1 MIKLSVVIVNYKVK
15 YFTELALQSL
25 QKALVN
31 ITNEVFV
38 VDNYSQD
45 DSLDYLQPKF
55 PDVNFIASNKNL
67 GFSGGNNLALRKAKG
82 EYVLL
87 LNPDTV
93 LQEDTLTKC
102 LAFIEAKENIGA
114 LGIKMIDGKGQFLPE
129 SKRSLPT
136 PMVAFYKMFGFT
148 SLFPKSK
155 TFGKYHLGNLS
166 ENQNHVV
173 DILAGA
179 FMLIPKKVLDKV
191 GLLDEDYFMYG
202 EDVDLS
208 YRITKAGYTNY
219 YFAESEIIHYKG
231 ESTKKGSLNYV
242 KMFYNAM
249 VVFAKKHYT
258 SSKASL
264 LGLLINIAVYV
275 KAGFSLIAKLVKS
288 FFLPFLDAASILG
301 GFLLIIQY
309 WEVLE
314 KGFRYPDE
322 LKFINIPIYLAIWIV
337 TTFFSG
343 GYDKPFKL
351 QKLLRGVIIGTVII
365 AAVYGFLN
373 EDLRFSRALIILGG
387 VWAFI
392 AMGFWR
398 LLVSFGQKTD
408 YAGKTKKTIIAGNG
422 AEANRI
428 IGILNEAK
436 ASYSYIGFVGKTESN
451 ENYLGSLADLPNLT
465 KAFKVDEVIFSNE
478 QLKHAQIISSI
489 KQLGP
494 ELSYKIVP
502 FNTRNVIGSNS
513 KNTAGDL
520 YNISTS
526 YAISQSANRRNKRVV
541 DLLVCL
547 FTALFGWLILI
558 ISKNKLGF
566 IKNWW
571 QVLFGKKTWVGYFA
585 NNHNHLPNI
594 KTSILN
600 PVILKEAVN
609 DDLKFKLNQQYA
621 QEYSPYLDLRQV
633 WKNLR
638 NLGNN

>member
-31 ITNEVFV
+31 ISNEVFV
-38 VDNYSQD
+38 VDNFSQD
-45 DSLDYLQPKF
+45 DSLDYLKPKF
-55 PDVNFIASNKNL
+55 PEVTFIASNKNL
-67 GFSGGNNLALRKAKG
+67 GFSGGNNLALRKAQG
-82 EYVLL
+82 EFVLL

-102 LAFIEAKENIGA
+102 IAYIENIENVGA
-114 LGIKMIDGKGQFLPE
+114 LGIKMIDGKGKFLPE

-136 PMVAFYKMFGFT
+136 PLVAFYKMFGFT
-148 SLFPKSK
+148 NLFPKSK

-166 ENQNHVV
+166 ESENHVV

-179 FMLIPKKVLDKV
+179 FMLIPKSVLDNV

-208 YRITKAGYTNY
+208 YRIAKAGYNNH

-258 SSKASL
+258 SSKASA
-264 LGLLINIAVYV
+264 LGFLINIAVYL
-275 KAGFSLIAKLVKS
+275 KAGFSLIARLVKS
-288 FFLPFLDAASILG
+288 FFLPVLDIATILG
-301 GFLLIIQY
+301 GFLLVIQY
-309 WEVLE
+309 WEINVKQIE
-314 KGFRYPDE
+314 YPDD
-322 LKFINIPIYLAIWIV
+322 LKFINIPIYIAIWIV
-337 TTFFSG
+337 ATFFSG

-351 QKLLRGVIIGTVII
+351 QKLLRGVIVGTVII

-373 EDLRFSRALIILGG
+373 EDLRFSRALILLGG

-398 LLVSFGQKTD
+398 LLVSFG
-408 YAGKTKKTIIAGNG
+408 KKTESFGKAKRTIIVSNN

-428 IGILNEAK
+428 LGILNEAK
-436 ASYSYIGFVGKTESN
+436 ASYSYIGFVGKNASQ
-451 ENYLGSLADLPNLT
+451 ENYLGSLADLPKLA
-465 KAFKVDEVIFSNE
+465 KAFKVDEVIFSND
-478 QLKHAQIISSI
+478 QLQHSQIIKSI
-489 KQLGP
+489 KELGTSI
-494 ELSYKIVP
+494 SYKIVP
-502 FNTRNVIGSNS
+502 SGTRNIIGSNS

-526 YAISQSANRRNKRVV
+526 YAINQSANRRNKRVV
-541 DLLVCL
+541 DVLVCL
-547 FTALFGWLILI
+547 VTAFFGWLILLI
-558 ISKNKLGF
+558 VKNKADF
-566 IKNWW
+566 VKNWW
-571 QVLFGKKTWVGYFA
+571 SVLFGKKTWVGYFS
-585 NNHNHLPNI
+585 NNHQTLPSI
-594 KTSILN
+594 KTGVLN
-600 PVILKEAVN
+600 PIKVTEVI
-609 DDLKFKLNQQYA
+609 DDNLQFKLNQQYA
-621 QEYSPYLDLRQV
+621 QEYSPYADLKQI
-633 WKNLR
+633 WDNLKR
-638 NLGNN
+638 LGS